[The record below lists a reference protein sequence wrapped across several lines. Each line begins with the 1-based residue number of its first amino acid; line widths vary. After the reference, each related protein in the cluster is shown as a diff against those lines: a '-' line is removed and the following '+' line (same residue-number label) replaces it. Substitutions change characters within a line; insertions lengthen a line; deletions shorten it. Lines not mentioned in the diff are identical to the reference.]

1 MGVKIP
7 IGNSKCPTKNYFRS
21 ITFAIELGWLLKD
34 GFYDMV
40 TDIWQKKRKGST
52 SMEIW
57 QNKIRSLRKYLRGW
71 KNQNG
76 AYKKEKKELP
86 SKIDELDKK
95 AEHIMLLP
103 HEVDLRHCL
112 NVWLI

>member
-1 MGVKIP
+1 MRVKIP

-57 QNKIRSLRKYLRGW
+57 QNKTRSLRKYL
-71 KNQNG
+71 
-76 AYKKEKKELP
+76 KKTKMGLTRKRKKELP

>member
-40 TDIWQKKRKGST
+40 TDIWQKERKGST

-57 QNKIRSLRKYLRGW
+57 QNKTRSLRKYLIGW
-71 KNQNG
+71 KKPKWGLQER
-76 AYKKEKKELP
+76 EKRTPK
-86 SKIDELDKK
+86 
-95 AEHIMLLP
+95 
-103 HEVDLRHCL
+103 
-112 NVWLI
+112 